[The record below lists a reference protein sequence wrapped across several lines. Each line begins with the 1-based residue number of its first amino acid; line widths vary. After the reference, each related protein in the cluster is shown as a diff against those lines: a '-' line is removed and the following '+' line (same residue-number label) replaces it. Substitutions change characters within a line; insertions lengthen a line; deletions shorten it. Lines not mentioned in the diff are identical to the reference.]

1 MGVVYLQVGVVYM
14 SSRLIVN
21 LTQVYGPLYIL
32 DSIGMNRVS
41 HTHWYCFHGDGVI
54 GVAVECGH
62 IPVGHLF
69 EWVGDIVYIEEIEQA
84 HWKIR
89 ESLPL
94 SLLLSRLLFLPL
106 LLISLYTLYIF
117 HSAVGVF
124 LRIVLCTVC
133 IVSCYLLP
141 RRQLFI
147 RLRP

>member
-106 LLISLYTLYIF
+106 LESYSSLSTRYISSILQLVYFFGLCF
-117 HSAVGVF
+117 
-124 LRIVLCTVC
+124 VLCA
-133 IVSCYLLP
+133 S
-141 RRQLFI
+141 
-147 RLRP
+147 